1 MHTRLHIYYIP
12 RHNFCKY
19 IQAACNKSQH
29 EQFFT
34 GLKICL
40 TLVVLVGR
48 IKKCMSFSYWSTRS
62 GPTIKYEP
70 NWKPRLQFGWKE
82 IENFHLISE
91 RRFEILDLHSAQCT
105 CPWIMEIEYLKTNI
119 SMNRSNTSMK
129 AKFNRQENRSRNKID
144 NFKW

>member
-1 MHTRLHIYYIP
+1 MHTSLHIYYIP

-29 EQFFT
+29 KQFFT

-48 IKKCMSFSYWSTRS
+48 IKKCMSFSNWSTRS

-82 IENFHLISE
+82 IEKFSPDF
-91 RRFEILDLHSAQCT
+91 RKEIWNSWSAQCT
-105 CPWIMEIEYLKTNI
+105 CPWIMEIEYLKTVI

-129 AKFNRQENRSRNKID
+129 ARFNRQENRSRNKID